1 MIIYNLDLLG
11 TAVFAITGVLVGCR
25 RDMDLFGVMVLGF
38 VTAIGGG
45 TIRDMLLTGQAV
57 FWAQDLNYLYVC
69 LISIALGLLA
79 LKRFHR
85 FEQPL
90 LIMDAIG
97 LATFTIIGVEKTQA
111 LEFAPLIAVCM
122 GVLTGA
128 GGGVIRDLLSG
139 HAPLSQQKHLRH
151 SINGRWNHVYYRNAA
166 WGLKSAEL
174 KQNRKLWILLLLIW
188 LELSE
193 LWKRRWMLVLKSF
206 HLTLQVSS
214 WNLKMTLPVSSW
226 NLKMTLPVSDGRC
239 AK

>member
-1 MIIYNLDLLG
+1 MILYSLDLLG
-11 TAVFAITGVLVGCR
+11 TAVFAITGVLAGCR

-57 FWAQDLNYLYVC
+57 FWTQELNYLYVC

-97 LATFTIIGVEKTQA
+97 LATFTIIGVEKTLA
-111 LEFAPLIAVCM
+111 LEFAPMIAVCM

-139 HAPLSQQKHLRH
+139 HAPLILSKSIYATASMAGGITFVAGNMIGLPAHWLAMIASVVVFLLRLVDIRH
-151 SINGRWNHVYYRNAA
+151 DLSLPRWSIN
-166 WGLKSAEL
+166 
-174 KQNRKLWILLLLIW
+174 
-188 LELSE
+188 
-193 LWKRRWMLVLKSF
+193 
-206 HLTLQVSS
+206 
-214 WNLKMTLPVSSW
+214 
-226 NLKMTLPVSDGRC
+226 D
-239 AK
+239 